1 MHFATVALVAALS
14 ASNVVA
20 GPTHNHAHMH
30 RHKHQK
36 KDADVDWNDLN
47 WNAMGID
54 WAAAYEA
61 GLSTSSATPTPT
73 PSPAVHAQIV
83 TSATAAAAAT
93 TSTTSNILDD
103 IGNDIASLFEGLV
116 GLANDFTEFGEATSG
131 SGSDVGAIGN
141 IGSPQC
147 SNMIK
152 VASAAG
158 QQYTNNFINTSDE
171 DITVVIWNKAFDAGN
186 GVEANLG
193 SAVAPKTPCMTIALA
208 PGQNQVVAF
217 QENTQIGACQATT
230 SIAASGAFAT
240 TWAEYNFGSGGSGF
254 DLSAIMNPLGNV
266 YDLAISATQNSC
278 VSDQTQNYWYALN
291 NNPEDPVAFGSSD
304 GSCYIPGGQ
313 GATLTTKMGGGS
325 S

>member
-1 MHFATVALVAALS
+1 MHFATLALVAALS

-36 KDADVDWNDLN
+36 KDADVDWEALN
-47 WNAMGID
+47 WSAMGIN
-54 WAAAYEA
+54 WSSAYEA
-61 GLSTSSATPTPT
+61 GLSTSSPTPTPT

-93 TSTTSNILDD
+93 TSATSNILDN
-103 IGNDIASLFEGLV
+103 IGNDIASLFEGIV
-116 GLANDFTEFGEATSG
+116 GLANDFTEFGQATSG

-158 QQYTNNFINTSDE
+158 HQYTNNFINTSGE
-171 DITVVIWNKAFDAGN
+171 SMTVFLWNKAFNAGS

-230 SIAASGAFAT
+230 SVAASGAFAT
-240 TWAEYNFGSGGSGF
+240 TWLEANFASSGVGF
-254 DLSAIMNPLGNV
+254 DLSAIMNPSGNN
-266 YDLAISATQNSC
+266 YNMAISSTQNSC
-278 VSDQTQNYWYALN
+278 VSDQTQNYWYAVN
-291 NNPEDPVAFGSSD
+291 NNPEDPVPFGSSD

-313 GATLTTKMGGGS
+313 GATLTTKMGGS